1 MLCHGQN
8 EQRIDVKLT
17 CITHIRLQPTK
28 KERGFCGN
36 IVAITRRDRYNF
48 PPPQKKETN
57 KQTKQNETK
66 QKFLIKRGKASSTVA
81 DFQRK
86 KFDIGV
92 MLQAR
97 ANYNKHPPVGNGT
110 LSNNCF
116 DSFPE

>member
-8 EQRIDVKLT
+8 EQRVDVKLT

-36 IVAITRRDRYNF
+36 IVAITRRDPYNS
-48 PPPQKKETN
+48 PPQKKTN
-57 KQTKQNETK
+57 KQTKQK
-66 QKFLIKRGKASSTVA
+66 SLIKRGKASSTVA

-92 MLQAR
+92 LLQAR